1 MEQGKKPRIRRKF
14 TEEFKAR
21 AVGLILREGRTV
33 AQVGRDLDLVES
45 VLHSWVRQAKVDQG
59 KGPAGAL
66 TSDEREELSRLRK
79 ENRILQEE
87 KEILR
92 KAAVSSTSQGNTRWN
107 TEAGERNARV
117 FRGRSFSRRAILF
130 RSAWENPSSGVPF
143 GKYCLRRRLVFS
155 FVPRCQGL

>member
-45 VLHSWVRQAKVDQG
+45 VLHSWVRQANQG

-92 KAAVSSTSQGNTRWN
+92 KAA
-107 TEAGERNARV
+107 AFFARNDR
-117 FRGRSFSRRAILF
+117 
-130 RSAWENPSSGVPF
+130 
-143 GKYCLRRRLVFS
+143 
-155 FVPRCQGL
+155 